1 MPHEPAI
8 HHPSPIVWHPNP
20 ERTGSAV
27 APVPVGHPGVQL
39 VTLADGTR
47 TLAYANPAP
56 TQIAPAAPAATAV
69 PRWAKTTALLAPTLG
84 GGIGAAGIGISY
96 AAPGLIAMAHAFWAL
111 AALVAAGA
119 TAPLLLRSGRGQ
131 RAHTTTH
138 ITQHISAGGFFGRAG
153 GTVNHR

>member
-1 MPHEPAI
+1 MPHDPAI
-8 HHPSPIVWHPNP
+8 YHPSPIAWVPAP
-20 ERTGSAV
+20 EHTGSAV

-47 TLAYANPAP
+47 TLAYTHPAP
-56 TQIAPAAPAATAV
+56 AQIVPEAPATASV

-84 GGIGAAGIGISY
+84 GGIAAAGIGISY
-96 AAPGLIAMAHAFWAL
+96 AAPGLLAMAHAFWAL

-138 ITQHISAGGFFGRAG
+138 ITQHISAGGFFGRAS